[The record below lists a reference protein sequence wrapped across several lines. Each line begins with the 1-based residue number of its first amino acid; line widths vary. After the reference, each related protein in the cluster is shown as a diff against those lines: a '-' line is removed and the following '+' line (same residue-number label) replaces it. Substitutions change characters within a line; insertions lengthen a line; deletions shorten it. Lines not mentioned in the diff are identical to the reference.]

1 MIAAI
6 YTNQS
11 THIWPASPAV
21 QEAQSGGSTRAWHSM
36 WKRRAM
42 AFEMNVFLRLDVVIS
57 GTLSIQRAVK
67 AKTISPVF
75 TEQDREEIVSA
86 VMAKIRRDES
96 IRAAAARERV
106 RIEVLQRQA
115 DDEEELFS
123 LAVMLL
129 D

>member
-1 MIAAI
+1 
-6 YTNQS
+6 
-11 THIWPASPAV
+11 
-21 QEAQSGGSTRAWHSM
+21 
-36 WKRRAM
+36 M